1 MLYLNLVF
9 TDCKALWITK
19 RKALYKCILLLLLL
33 LLLLLS
39 SSLLLLLM
47 MLLNVC
53 NVNRSLEAR
62 HEVGHAF
69 RRSLHANLKS
79 RLVTQTITALYR
91 KMSQVIAF
99 LLFL

>member
-19 RKALYKCILLLLLL
+19 RKVLYKCILLLLLL
-33 LLLLLS
+33 LLLLL
-39 SSLLLLLM
+39 M
-47 MLLNVC
+47 MLPNVC

-91 KMSQVIAF
+91 KMGQVIAF

>member
-19 RKALYKCILLLLLL
+19 RKALYKCILLLILLL
-33 LLLLLS
+33 LL
-39 SSLLLLLM
+39 SLLLLLM
-47 MLLNVC
+47 MLPNVC

-91 KMSQVIAF
+91 KMSQVITF

>member
-33 LLLLLS
+33 LLLLL
-39 SSLLLLLM
+39 M
-47 MLLNVC
+47 MLPNVC
-53 NVNRSLEAR
+53 NVNRSLEAT

-79 RLVTQTITALYR
+79 RLVTHTITTLYC

>member
-1 MLYLNLVF
+1 
-9 TDCKALWITK
+9 
-19 RKALYKCILLLLLL
+19 
-33 LLLLLS
+33 
-39 SSLLLLLM
+39 

>member
-19 RKALYKCILLLLLL
+19 RKALYKCILL

>member
-1 MLYLNLVF
+1 
-9 TDCKALWITK
+9 
-19 RKALYKCILLLLLL
+19 
-33 LLLLLS
+33 
-39 SSLLLLLM
+39 M
-47 MLLNVC
+47 MLPNVC

>member
-19 RKALYKCILLLLLL
+19 RKALYKCILLLL

>member
-33 LLLLLS
+33 LLLL
-39 SSLLLLLM
+39 SLLLLLM
-47 MLLNVC
+47 MLPNVC

-79 RLVTQTITALYR
+79 RLVTQTITTLYC

>member
-1 MLYLNLVF
+1 
-9 TDCKALWITK
+9 
-19 RKALYKCILLLLLL
+19 
-33 LLLLLS
+33 
-39 SSLLLLLM
+39 M
-47 MLLNVC
+47 MLPNVC

-79 RLVTQTITALYR
+79 RLVSQTITTLYC